1 MNPAIIHEWLV
12 TLAGAES
19 VLQSIHKL
27 YPGRIYTLF
36 HDPQGVKGS
45 PWEHPDIRT
54 SMLQRLPFA
63 AKHHRLFLPLFPMAI
78 EQFDLREHDLI
89 ISSSYAVAKGVLNSS
104 EQLHICYCHS
114 PMRYIWDLTY
124 EYLEAEGITHGL
136 KSLLVRSV
144 FHYMR
149 MWDTISAMRVNEF
162 VANSY
167 YIANRI
173 QKCYNRPAKVIY
185 PPVDV
190 DRFSISPK
198 RDDYF
203 VTISRLVPYKRIDL
217 IIQAFNQLKLPLLI
231 IGDGPS
237 RKKLEKLAEKNITF
251 LGQLS
256 PQALDDHLKK
266 ARAFIFSAEEDFG
279 IVNVEAQACG
289 IPVIAFGRG
298 GALETVEQDISGVFF
313 YQQDV
318 QSIID
323 AVHEFLGKEHRFDPH
338 IIRENAK
345 RFPRSRFEYEF
356 KKFVDETWEEFPYK
370 KEREKSYSIPG
381 THNLG

>member
-19 VLQSIHKL
+19 VLESIYKL

-36 HDPQGVKGS
+36 HDPKGVKGS
-45 PWEHPDIRT
+45 QWEHPDIVT
-54 SMLQRLPFA
+54 SMLQRFPMA
-63 AKHHRLFLPLFPMAI
+63 AKHHRAFLPFFPMAI

-114 PMRYIWDLTY
+114 PMRYVWDLTF
-124 EYLEAEGITHGL
+124 EYLEASGFTAGL
-136 KSLLVRSV
+136 KSFLVRGI
-144 FHYMR
+144 FHYIR
-149 MWDTISAMRVNEF
+149 MWDTVSAMRVNEF

-190 DRFSISPK
+190 DRFSICSK

-203 VTISRLVPYKRIDL
+203 ITISRLVPYKRIDI
-217 IIQAFNQLKLPLLI
+217 IIQAFNHLKLPLLI
-231 IGDGPS
+231 VGDGPD
-237 RKKLEKLAEKNITF
+237 RKALQKIAGKTITF
-251 LGQLS
+251 LG
-256 PQALDDHLKK
+256 HLPPREMDEHLQR

-298 GALETVEQDISGVFF
+298 GALETIEQDVSGIFF
-313 YQQDV
+313 FRQEAQA
-318 QSIID
+318 IID
-323 AVHEFLGKEHRFDPH
+323 AVHEFLAKEHRFDPET
-338 IIRENAK
+338 IRENAK

-356 KKFVDETWEEFPYK
+356 KRFVDEAWAEFPYK
-370 KEREKSYSIPG
+370 KKNG
-381 THNLG
+381 KMQT

>member
-1 MNPAIIHEWLV
+1 
-12 TLAGAES
+12 
-19 VLQSIHKL
+19 
-27 YPGRIYTLF
+27 
-36 HDPQGVKGS
+36 
-45 PWEHPDIRT
+45 
-54 SMLQRLPFA
+54 
-63 AKHHRLFLPLFPMAI
+63 
-78 EQFDLREHDLI
+78 
-89 ISSSYAVAKGVLNSS
+89 
-104 EQLHICYCHS
+104 
-114 PMRYIWDLTY
+114 
-124 EYLEAEGITHGL
+124 
-136 KSLLVRSV
+136 
-144 FHYMR
+144 MR

-173 QKCYNRPAKVIY
+173 QKCYNRSAKVIY

-237 RKKLEKLAEKNITF
+237 RKKLEKLAGKNITF

-313 YQQDV
+313 YRQDV

-370 KEREKSYSIPG
+370 KEPKKSYSTPR